1 MFTVHLDIIFMAN
14 LIAMQSTDPL
24 TGKPFNQTKQTQRFA
39 TRDNQVRFNNRLA
52 TEQRRTLSPYLKIL
66 YRNRKILRGILG
78 DEPQRVVTKD
88 FLEGAGYAFR
98 YQTHTLNQ
106 DNQQVFGIFEYVLIR
121 LPSGQIQVSK
131 LKVPFTQ
138 DGEDQKQ
145 QAR

>member
-1 MFTVHLDIIFMAN
+1 
-14 LIAMQSTDPL
+14 MQAVDPL
-24 TGKPFNQTKQTQRFA
+24 TKEPFDRIKQTQRFA
-39 TRDNQVRFNNRLA
+39 TRDNQVRFNNRKA
-52 TEQRRTLSPYLKIL
+52 TEQRRILSPYLKVL

-106 DNQQVFGIFEYVLIR
+106 DNQQVFGVFEYGLIR
-121 LPSGQIQVSK
+121 LPSGQFQVSK

-138 DGEDQKQ
+138 DREDLKPIIQ
-145 QAR
+145 

>member
-1 MFTVHLDIIFMAN
+1 LPEIELEMKGK
-14 LIAMQSTDPL
+14 DPL
-24 TGKPFNQTKQTQRFA
+24 TGQVFTKRMATQKFARPENQLLYN
-39 TRDNQVRFNNRLA
+39 NQKA

-78 DEPQRVVTKD
+78 DKPQRVVTKD

-106 DNQQVFGIFEYVLIR
+106 DNQQVFGVFEYGLVRLKSGEFQVL
-121 LPSGQIQVSK
+121 K
-131 LKVPFTQ
+131 LKVPFAQ
-138 DGEDQKQ
+138 DGEDLKP